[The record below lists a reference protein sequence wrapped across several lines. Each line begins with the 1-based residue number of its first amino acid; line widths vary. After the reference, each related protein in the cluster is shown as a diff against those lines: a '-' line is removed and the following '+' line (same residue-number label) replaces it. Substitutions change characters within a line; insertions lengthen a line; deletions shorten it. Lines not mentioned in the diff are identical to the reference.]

1 MNYGDPQGNRSA
13 GSRGWGPAF
22 GICAVVGLMLWN
34 YLVKGYF

>member
-1 MNYGDPQGNRSA
+1 MNYGDHMGGRSA

-22 GICAVVGLMLWN
+22 GAAAIIGMMLWN